1 MEESYICRTQRKIR
15 DGKAVIELGD
25 ACFSKSVV
33 MHEMMHLLGFE
44 HEHQR
49 ADRDCYVEFDETKG
63 KKAWVGKKINVFQ
76 TLTKKILNLFSV

>member
-1 MEESYICRTQRKIR
+1 MEEPYICRTQRKIR
-15 DGKAVIELGD
+15 GGKAIIELGD
-25 ACFSKSVV
+25 ACFRKSVV

-63 KKAWVGKKINVFQ
+63 KKAWVKYVFQ
-76 TLTKKILNLFSV
+76 ILTKKLLNLFSV